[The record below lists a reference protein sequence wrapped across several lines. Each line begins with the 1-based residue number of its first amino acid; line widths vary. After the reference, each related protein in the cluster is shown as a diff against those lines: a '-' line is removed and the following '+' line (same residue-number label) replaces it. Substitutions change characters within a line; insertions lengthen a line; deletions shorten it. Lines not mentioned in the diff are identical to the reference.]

1 MDGKKKIWATAVLCA
16 VASVGFVV
24 PAGAEETMTHDLDEV
39 IVEADRNTLP
49 GGFVA
54 NNDRVGILGNIKAI
68 DVPFTQKKYTEKTIM
83 TFYDPNQPL
92 NGTLANTPSIR
103 IGSTSPMY
111 TDFSMRGVN
120 MNASHYYINGIPNMF
135 NQTRSIPAYILSSVD
150 IVSGPNTVLNGATF
164 SNNGTNGTD
173 APAGLLNGT
182 TKRAAADPVTR
193 YTQRFSGRSTWT
205 EDLDLGRRFGKNNEW
220 GIRVNAH
227 NEDGGLSIKGA
238 DVRDKS
244 IYINL
249 DHQDAKS
256 MTNIFGGYYDWKV
269 SSGNIFYRSTDILA
283 DNTSLPGFYGQQIA
297 LIPQNPGDSLN
308 PLRTIGRQF
317 GDILQTAGL
326 NDKTNQRKRQLLTFF
341 GLPDAERVLAAY
353 PHELSGGMLQRVLC
367 AMSICC
373 SPLWLLADE
382 PTKGLDETACG
393 VVYENLQKI
402 KTSQSLGMLIITHDL
417 QLARSIC
424 ADIAVMYA
432 GQIVEYGPQ
441 VLTGPRHPYT
451 QAFLAALPENGFQPL
466 PGLPPLPQNHL
477 PGCRFAPRCP
487 SCQKRCLQEVPP
499 VYDSGT
505 AKVRCFL
512 YA

>member
-1 MDGKKKIWATAVLCA
+1 MVTLNSAALDLVLHQLY
-16 VASVGFVV
+16 VHFPV
-24 PAGAEETMTHDLDEV
+24 
-39 IVEADRNTLP
+39 P
-49 GGFVA
+49 GGLVRAVDGVDICFRHQQITAIIGESGCGKSVLGQA
-54 NNDRVGILGNIKAI
+54 ILGILPDYVA
-68 DVPFTQKKYTEKTIM
+68 
-83 TFYDPNQPL
+83 
-92 NGTLANTPSIR
+92 R
-103 IGSTSPMY
+103 
-111 TDFSMRGVN
+111 
-120 MNASHYYINGIPNMF
+120 
-135 NQTRSIPAYILSSVD
+135 
-150 IVSGPNTVLNGATF
+150 
-164 SNNGTNGTD
+164 
-173 APAGLLNGT
+173 
-182 TKRAAADPVTR
+182 
-193 YTQRFSGRSTWT
+193 
-205 EDLDLGRRFGKNNEW
+205 
-220 GIRVNAH
+220 
-227 NEDGGLSIKGA
+227 
-238 DVRDKS
+238 
-244 IYINL
+244 
-249 DHQDAKS
+249 
-256 MTNIFGGYYDWKV
+256 
-269 SSGNIFYRSTDILA
+269 SGNIFYRSTDILA

-317 GDILQTAGL
+317 DDILQTAGL
-326 NDKTNQRKRQLLTFF
+326 NDKTNQRKQQLLTFF

-353 PHELSGGMLQRVLC
+353 PHALSGGMLQRVLC

-417 QLARSIC
+417 HLARSIC

-466 PGLPPLPQNHL
+466 PGLPPLPQDHL